1 MKAVVTGATGFL
13 GKWLVDELIRLGN
26 EVIAIVRDVSK
37 IPPSWSASKK
47 LKIFKCELS
56 HYNELLYDET
66 FIMNADVF
74 FHFAWQGTSGISRT
88 DIDMQ
93 LENARASCVAVQL
106 AKKMRCKRFVHA
118 GSIMEYEAIKN
129 FTIDGFVPEM
139 SCIYSIA
146 KTMSDYLARTV
157 AVQEGLEYIN
167 IIISNIYG
175 VGECSARFVNTM
187 LKRMLAGERLS
198 LTDGKQKYDFIYVS
212 DAVRAILLVAEKGKN
227 LENYY
232 IGNSEQKLLKDYVL
246 SMHKVVG
253 SMSELRFG
261 EIERKSTSLE
271 YDEFDVGKLEREFGF
286 KPEVLFEQG
295 IRYLSEWIMTEDND
309 E

>member
-1 MKAVVTGATGFL
+1 MKVVVTGATGFL
-13 GKWLVDELIRLGN
+13 GKWLVEELLRRGDEVL
-26 EVIAIVRDVSK
+26 AIVRDISK
-37 IPPSWSASKK
+37 IPISWSDSKK
-47 LKIFKCELS
+47 LKIIKCALS
-56 HYNELLYDET
+56 DYNELLQDET

-93 LENARASCVAVQL
+93 LENARASCVAVHL

-129 FTIDGFVPEM
+129 FTIDGFAPGM

-167 IIISNIYG
+167 LIIANIYG
-175 VGECSARFVNTM
+175 VRESSARFVNTM
-187 LKRMLAGERLS
+187 LKRMIAGEQLL

-261 EIERKSTSLE
+261 EIERHSKSLE
-271 YDEFDVGKLEREFGF
+271 YDEFDVNKLERELGF
-286 KPEVLFEQG
+286 KSEISFEQG
-295 IRYLSEWIMTEDND
+295 IKYLSEWIMMEDND